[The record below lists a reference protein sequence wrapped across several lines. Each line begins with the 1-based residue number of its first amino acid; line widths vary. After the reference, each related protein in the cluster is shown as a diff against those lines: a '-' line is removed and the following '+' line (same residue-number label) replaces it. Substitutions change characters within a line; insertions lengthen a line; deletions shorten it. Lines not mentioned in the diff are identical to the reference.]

1 MSTFLADVRET
12 LAPRDDARHGP
23 LSPLLI
29 AMTAVTGLVD
39 AYSFLALG
47 HVFVANMTGNVL
59 FLGFALAGAPGFSIS
74 ATLLALG
81 AFIIGGFI
89 GGALAARHGA
99 HRGRLLTI
107 AAATQTLLMLG
118 AVLLALTAG
127 IPIPIVHGHALA
139 ALLGAAMGL
148 QNATVRKLA
157 VPDLPTTVL
166 TLTLIGVPADSQL
179 VGGSGSHAGR
189 RLVAVAAMLLG
200 ALIGALLLVHG
211 AAVLPLVIAAILIGG
226 VAIATYAL
234 ARANPPW
241 VYDSPP
247 DEAKEEDQ
255 TSAATNIRKGG
266 TA

>member
-47 HVFVANMTGNVL
+47 HVFVANMTGNVI

-89 GGALAARHGA
+89 GGALAARHSA

-107 AAATQTLLMLG
+107 AAATQTFFLL
-118 AVLLALTAG
+118 
-127 IPIPIVHGHALA
+127 
-139 ALLGAAMGL
+139 
-148 QNATVRKLA
+148 
-157 VPDLPTTVL
+157 
-166 TLTLIGVPADSQL
+166 
-179 VGGSGSHAGR
+179 
-189 RLVAVAAMLLG
+189 
-200 ALIGALLLVHG
+200 
-211 AAVLPLVIAAILIGG
+211 
-226 VAIATYAL
+226 
-234 ARANPPW
+234 
-241 VYDSPP
+241 
-247 DEAKEEDQ
+247 
-255 TSAATNIRKGG
+255 
-266 TA
+266 

>member
-12 LAPRDDARHGP
+12 LAPRSDTRHGP
-23 LSPLLI
+23 LSPLLVV
-29 AMTAVTGLVD
+29 MTAVTGLVD
-39 AYSFLALG
+39 AFSFLALG
-47 HVFVANMTGNVL
+47 HVFVANMTGNVI

-81 AFIIGGFI
+81 AFIAGGFI

-99 HRGRLLTI
+99 HRGHLLTI
-107 AAATQTLLMLG
+107 AAATQTLFLLG
-118 AVLLALTAG
+118 AVLLAVLAGMPVPAPHGYALTC
-127 IPIPIVHGHALA
+127 
-139 ALLGAAMGL
+139 LLGAAMGL

-179 VGGSGSHAGR
+179 VGGSGSRAGR
-189 RLVAVAAMLLG
+189 RLIAVAAMLLG

-211 AAVLPLVIAAILIGG
+211 AAVLPLVIATALVGG
-226 VAIATYAL
+226 VAIAAHTL

-241 VYDSPP
+241 VYANAP
-247 DEAKEEDQ
+247 DEAKEGEQ
-255 TSAATNIRKGG
+255 AGVATDVRKGG